1 MLRKPAPKDSADLG
15 LESVE
20 HPMMNILLRT
30 AVEEL
35 DGVNELLEIQAR
47 RNGGRPYI
55 VLPRNPDTIH

>member
-1 MLRKPAPKDSADLG
+1 MTRKPA
-15 LESVE
+15 LEDRVTMGVEHME

-55 VLPRNPDTIH
+55 VLPRNPETIH